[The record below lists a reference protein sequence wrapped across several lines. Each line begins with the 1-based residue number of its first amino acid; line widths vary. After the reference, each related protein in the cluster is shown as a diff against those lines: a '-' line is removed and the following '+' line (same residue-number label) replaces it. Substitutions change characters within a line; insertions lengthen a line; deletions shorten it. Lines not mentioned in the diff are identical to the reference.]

1 MDHVNGLSVARI
13 AIGTGMLLA
22 PEPSLRLGLLDS
34 TAAQSPYLARMFGSR
49 EIAIGALT
57 LLASPEHRPTLVTAG
72 IAIDVADAVAGALG
86 IRSKAFS
93 TPAGVVLTGAA
104 VGAVVAGVAGL
115 RQRGSLWS
123 SDRPAQV

>member
-22 PEPSLRLGLLDS
+22 PEPSLKLGLLDS

-57 LLASPEHRPTLVTAG
+57 LLAAPEHRTTLIKVG
-72 IAIDVADAVAGALG
+72 IAIDVADAVAGVLG

-93 TPAGVVLTGAA
+93 TPAGALLTGAA
-104 VGAVVAGVAGL
+104 AGAVVSGIAGL
-115 RQRGSLWS
+115 RQRGAL
-123 SDRPAQV
+123 